1 MSQLIHLFTIR
12 LYLFNTLLKKKY
24 NRENKQIKKFSNI
37 GQSKTKTIVILDE
50 DPSKEHI
57 TCAQ

>member
-1 MSQLIHLFTIR
+1 MWHESIDPFIHDQTIFVW
-12 LYLFNTLLKKKY
+12 YT
-24 NRENKQIKKFSNI
+24 RENKQIKKFSNI